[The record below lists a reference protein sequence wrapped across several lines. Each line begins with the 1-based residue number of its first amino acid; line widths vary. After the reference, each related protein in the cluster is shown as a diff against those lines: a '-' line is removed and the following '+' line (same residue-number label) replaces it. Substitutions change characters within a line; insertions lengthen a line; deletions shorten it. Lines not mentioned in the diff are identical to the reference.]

1 MSNNPF
7 EEPQTKVVQVDD
19 ELELDFL
26 KVIQRLAE
34 IDDEVKRRG
43 LDPLLKEKEELR
55 DLIKEH
61 MLKSKRDEVY
71 DETSN
76 WEAIFVQRF
85 EDVWNVGVLKKM
97 LKPAQR
103 ARYIIEQVLP
113 KGVAEGIKTG
123 DLSRATL
130 EKGGAVAKRPKGKPA
145 LYTRERKPE
154 EDAGQDVHE

>member
-1 MSNNPF
+1 MGDNPF
-7 EEPQTKVVQVDD
+7 GEPQTKIVQADD

-26 KVIQRLAE
+26 KVVRRLAE
-34 IDDEVKRRG
+34 IDDEIKSRG

-55 DLIKEH
+55 DLLKEH
-61 MLKSKRDEVY
+61 MLKSKRNEVY

-76 WEAIFVQRF
+76 WEAVFAQRF

-103 ARYIIEQVLP
+103 ARYIVEQVLP

-130 EKGGAVAKRPKGKPA
+130 EKGGAVKRSPKGNPA
-145 LYTRERKPE
+145 LYVRERKPE
-154 EDAGQDVHE
+154 EEVSPD